1 MPFPFPNSVA
11 RSFQCRPEKPPRLS
25 YKKKFSKL
33 QAVFRL
39 KIDENGG
46 ETELNR
52 ANVANP
58 ITHLLMFGGGKQL
71 KSE

>member
-1 MPFPFPNSVA
+1 MPFSFPNSVA
-11 RSFQCRPEKPPRLS
+11 RSFSVDRKTS

-39 KIDENGG
+39 KIDENAGG
-46 ETELNR
+46 TEPNR